1 MLLSFW
7 ILRSFV
13 QESDITNRELKELQQ
28 RNNELQHQV
37 DSLRSECEEMEE
49 KHVIQTQKLREEMRA
64 LHNKHKQEAATI
76 EASHKVSL
84 YAVVTLDMP
93 INNSIVTNDTT

>member
-1 MLLSFW
+1 MMS
-7 ILRSFV
+7 
-13 QESDITNRELKELQQ
+13 KGLQ
-28 RNNELQHQV
+28 LQHQV
-37 DSLRSECEEMEE
+37 ESLRSECEEMEE

-93 INNSIVTNDTT
+93 INNSIVTIDTTKQ

>member
-1 MLLSFW
+1 MS
-7 ILRSFV
+7 
-13 QESDITNRELKELQQ
+13 KGLQ
-28 RNNELQHQV
+28 LQHQV
-37 DSLRSECEEMEE
+37 ESLRSECEEMEE

-84 YAVVTLDMP
+84 YACLLYTSPSPRDATLSRMP
-93 INNSIVTNDTT
+93 SSA